1 METQV
6 RTPQMVFMQPQ
17 RLIVPLFQR
26 PYVWNEENQWEP
38 LWSDV
43 THVARRLLDNP
54 VGAHHPH
61 FLGAVV
67 FQQVQNPAG
76 TMQER
81 TIIDGQQRLTTLQ
94 LLLDALHAELLAA
107 GAEQQARRVETLVM
121 NAEPFWERPE
131 DRFKVWPTNRDR
143 PAFNAVMAAEI
154 PVDYTVIEEQAS
166 RIVQAHQYFAARAR
180 EWLLADE
187 TNVPAR
193 ATAVERAV
201 RELMQMVVIDLG
213 ADENAQEIFE
223 TLNAR
228 GAQLTAAD
236 LIKNFIFQRLTETGA
251 DVEAAYDRYWK
262 DFETGFWEADVS
274 AGRLR
279 YQRSSLFLNHWLI
292 AKTGEE
298 IPAREVFY
306 RFKQYADF
314 ESGATMTELL
324 GQLHRSSL
332 TYRTFSGWADRTT
345 GAIDQ
350 LGLFAYRTGV
360 MESDALKPLVLY
372 LLDPD
377 ESAISDQQLSK
388 ALRAVE
394 SWLVRRML
402 VRAQAKSYP
411 QAIAELI
418 AYIRKTGRQVAGDAV
433 ESYLI
438 DHPGANI
445 YWPDNNEVRDQL
457 SSLAAY
463 RRLSRARLR
472 MVLEAVEDHE
482 RGWHGSKAGLGGER
496 ASRGQYAIE
505 HVLPRKWQPHWPLP
519 MNQVS
524 AGRDSIIDTLGNLT
538 LLTGRLNSKV
548 SNAAWSG
555 EGGKRAALQEHDVLM
570 LNRRLLDQAQDQWN
584 DELIRKRTDRI
595 IDVIIEVWPV
605 PDGYKARTE
614 RAERRPARKVELA
627 DVLGAGLIEE
637 GATLYARGRRSAGR
651 TATVLP
657 DGALDVD
664 GIRYES
670 PSGAARGVSGQ
681 VINGWGFWLVDPKSK
696 RSLRDLW
703 REYVDAS
710 HVDTED
716 EDLADDESDDDE
728 D

>member
-6 RTPQMVFMQPQ
+6 RTPQLVFMQPQ

-26 PYVWNEENQWEP
+26 PYVWNEDNQWEP
-38 LWSDV
+38 LWNDV
-43 THVARRLLDNP
+43 IHVARRLLHSP
-54 VGAHHPH
+54 TAVHHPH

-94 LLLDALHAELLAA
+94 LLLDALHAELLTV
-107 GAEQQARRVETLVM
+107 GAEQQARRIETLVT

-143 PAFNAVMAAEI
+143 PAFNAVMAANL
-154 PVDYTVIEEQAS
+154 PVNYAGIEQRSS
-166 RIVQAHQYFAARAR
+166 RIVQAHQYFADRAR
-180 EWLLADE
+180 QWLLADAE
-187 TNVPAR
+187 SIQAR
-193 ATAVERAV
+193 ATAVERTV

-213 ADENAQEIFE
+213 AEENAQEIFE

-251 DVEAAYDRYWK
+251 DVEAAYDHYWK
-262 DFETGFWEADVS
+262 DFETGFWETEVS
-274 AGRLR
+274 SGRLR
-279 YQRSSLFLNHWLI
+279 HQRSSLFLSHWLI

-314 ESGATMTELL
+314 ESGVTMIELL
-324 GQLHRSSL
+324 EQIHRAGR
-332 TYRTFSGWADRTT
+332 TYRSFSGWAERKT

-360 MESDALKPLVLY
+360 MESDAVKPLILY

-377 ESAISDQQLSK
+377 ESGIPDQQVSK
-388 ALRAVE
+388 ALGVVE

-402 VRAQAKSYP
+402 VRAVGKSYP

-418 AYIRKTGRQVAGDAV
+418 THIRKTGRQVAGDAI
-433 ESYLI
+433 ESYLL
-438 DHPGANI
+438 DHPGANM
-445 YWPDNNEVRDQL
+445 YWPDNDELRGQL

-472 MVLEAVEDHE
+472 MVLEAIEDYE
-482 RGWHGSKAGLGGER
+482 RGWHGSKTGLGGER
-496 ASRGQYAIE
+496 VARGQYAIE
-505 HVLPRKWQPHWPLP
+505 HVLPRKWQHHWPLP
-519 MNQVS
+519 MDQTA
-524 AGRDSIIDTLGNLT
+524 AGRDAVIDTIGNLT
-538 LLTGRLNSKV
+538 LLMGRLNSKI
-548 SNAAWSG
+548 SNSAWA
-555 EGGKRAALQEHDVLM
+555 GKDAKREALQGHDVLM
-570 LNRRLLDQAQDQWN
+570 LNRRLLEQAGDQWS
-584 DELIRKRTDRI
+584 DELIRKRTDRL

-605 PDGYKARTE
+605 PEGYKAKTE

-637 GATLYARGRRSAGR
+637 GATLYARGRRAAGR
-651 TATVLP
+651 IATVLS
-657 DGALDVD
+657 DGGLDVD
-664 GIRYES
+664 GARYES
-670 PSGAARGVSGQ
+670 PSGAARAVSGQ
-681 VINGWGFWLVDPKSK
+681 TINGWGFWLVDPKSK

-703 REYVDAS
+703 REYVDGRD
-710 HVDTED
+710 VDTED
-716 EDLADDESDDDE
+716 EDVADDESDDDE

>member
-6 RTPQMVFMQPQ
+6 RTPQLVFMQPQ

-26 PYVWNEENQWEP
+26 PYVWNEDNQWEP
-38 LWSDV
+38 LWNDV
-43 THVARRLLDNP
+43 IHVARRLLDNP
-54 VGAHHPH
+54 TAVHHPH

-67 FQQVQNPAG
+67 LQQVQNPAG

-94 LLLDALHAELLAA
+94 ILLDALHAELLIA
-107 GAEQQARRVETLVM
+107 GAEQQARRIETLVM

-143 PAFNAVMAAEI
+143 PAFNAVMAAEL
-154 PVDYTVIEEQAS
+154 PVNYAGIEQRS
-166 RIVQAHQYFAARAR
+166 SKIVQAHQYFATRAR
-180 EWLLADE
+180 EWLVADE
-187 TNVPAR
+187 ANVQAR
-193 ATAVERAV
+193 ATAVERTA

-251 DVEAAYDRYWK
+251 DVEAAYGQYWK
-262 DFETGFWEADVS
+262 DFETGFWETEVS
-274 AGRLR
+274 SGRLR
-279 YQRSSLFLNHWLI
+279 HQRSSLFLSHWLI

-306 RFKQYADF
+306 RFKHYAVF
-314 ESGATMTELL
+314 ESGVTMIELL
-324 GQLHRSSL
+324 GQLHRAGG
-332 TYRTFSGWADRTT
+332 TYRSFSDWAERTT

-350 LGLFAYRTGV
+350 FGLFAYRTGV
-360 MESDALKPLVLY
+360 MESDAVKPLVLY

-377 ESAISDQQLSK
+377 ESPVPDQQVSK
-388 ALRAVE
+388 ALRVVE

-402 VRAQAKSYP
+402 VRAASKSYP

-418 AYIRKTGRQVAGDAV
+418 AHIRKTGRRVAGDAI
-433 ESYLI
+433 ESYLL
-438 DHPGANI
+438 DHPGANL
-445 YWPDNNEVRDQL
+445 YWPDNDEVRDQL

-472 MVLEAVEDHE
+472 MVLEALEDYE
-482 RGWHGSKAGLGGER
+482 RGWYGSKIGLGGER
-496 ASRGQYAIE
+496 VARGQYVIE

-519 MNQVS
+519 VDQTA
-524 AGRDSIIDTLGNLT
+524 AGRDAIVDTLGNLT
-538 LLTGRLNSKV
+538 LLTNRLNSKI
-548 SNAAWSG
+548 SNAAWAG
-555 EGGKRAALQEHDVLM
+555 RDRKREALQGHDVLM
-570 LNRRLLDQAQDQWN
+570 LNRRLLEQAQDQWS
-584 DELIRKRTDRI
+584 DELIRKRTNRL
-595 IDVIIEVWPV
+595 IDAIIEVWPV
-605 PDGYKARTE
+605 PEGYKVRTE

-637 GATLYARGRRSAGR
+637 GATLYARGRRAAGR
-651 TATVLP
+651 TATVLS

-664 GIRYES
+664 GVRYES
-670 PSGAARGVSGQ
+670 PSGAARAVSGHI
-681 VINGWGFWLVDPKSK
+681 VNGWGFWLVDPKSK
-696 RSLRDLW
+696 RSLHDLW
-703 REYVDAS
+703 REYVDARD
-710 HVDTED
+710 VDTED
-716 EDLADDESDDDE
+716 EDIADDEADDDE